1 MLVRRR
7 GVAMATTER
16 WLPDA
21 NTILR
26 YLLGD
31 DPDLSAQT
39 GDFWEAVREGSR
51 VAFIREGVLLECVY
65 VLQRFYKVPRA
76 AITEKLRGLLS
87 YKGLVATEGELLDAS
102 LEFYGRENLDYV
114 DCLLAVS
121 ELRGEGKVFS
131 FDRKLKKV
139 IEKGQ

>member
-1 MLVRRR
+1 MPDRRR
-7 GVAMATTER
+7 GAAMAATER
-16 WLPDA
+16 LLPDA
-21 NTILR
+21 STILR
-26 YLLGD
+26 YLLSD
-31 DPDLSAQT
+31 DPDLSAKAV
-39 GDFWEAVREGSR
+39 DFWEAVREGSR

-139 IEKGQ
+139 IGKGQ

>member
-1 MLVRRR
+1 
-7 GVAMATTER
+7 MAAAER

-31 DPDLSAQT
+31 HPDLSARAV
-39 GDFWEAVREGSR
+39 DFWEAVREGSHT
-51 VAFIREGVLLECVY
+51 ALLREGVLLECVY

-76 AITEKLRGLLS
+76 AIAEKLRGLLS

-102 LEFYGRENLDYV
+102 LELYGRENLDWV

-131 FDRKLKKV
+131 FDRKLKKI